1 MFLNFPFFLAVLGAP
16 DVHAAKAPTAKTKNG
31 TYVGLAVPQLSQDI
45 FRGIPFARAPRF
57 ELAQSLNSSWSG
69 THEAVELGLTCSGYG
84 TNNLLGLEVGEDCL
98 NLNVVRPSGTK
109 SKAKLPVLVWI
120 YGGGFRQGSV
130 NDREFNTSYMVE
142 TSVQIGK
149 PVIIVS
155 INYRLSAFGFLFSKE
170 VQSQGATN
178 LGIRDQWKALE
189 WINENI
195 GGFGGDP
202 KQVTVWGESAG
213 AFSIGWLTV
222 AYGGQ
227 NSNLF
232 QRAIMVSGSSFG
244 IGSGNPVTAQSTYN
258 ALTND
263 TGCNQAI
270 DSLQCLR
277 ELPFETLNKT
287 ITDLPA
293 GLATFLPTLDG
304 DIIRNSPSFA
314 YAQNPP
320 LIAPVDIITG
330 CNTDEGM
337 SEALSAQ
344 TPFNTS
350 AEVEN
355 YLTAGLGVD
364 TTVAN
369 EILALYPED
378 GQYPPY
384 SQPMSL
390 DWPALTA
397 ALGIQSG
404 TQTRRVYGIINDFAM
419 MAGRRLTASSWTPLT
434 GKKAYS
440 FRWDVDPSRIP
451 LVYTPGL
458 GVGFAE
464 HGAELSFE
472 FRLPY
477 VSGSPYPPIP
487 DVPAMR
493 NVSYAMQAH
502 FVAFAATGDPN
513 SHHVEWIPKW
523 PVYAGST
530 QNFVQN
536 WRIVLISRTEQKLQA
551 YAAETAEL
559 YPSAPPVLT
568 RTADASDPSS
578 LLSALDWAASQLDG
592 KVDVLCYKAAVVGA
606 TDLMSLTPE
615 VLTADFKITAVGLL
629 VTGQWFP
636 KHANKDHISAGE
648 YPLFLVTGR
657 SIG

>member
-1 MFLNFPFFLAVLGAP
+1 MRLSIFLNSSFFLAVLGVP
-16 DVHAAKAPTAKTKNG
+16 NVHATKAPTAKTKNG
-31 TYVGLAVPQLSQDI
+31 TYVGLTVPQLSQDI
-45 FRGIPFARAPRF
+45 FRGIPFAQAPRF
-57 ELAQSLNSSWSG
+57 EVAQSLNSSWTG
-69 THEAVELGLTCSGYG
+69 THEAIEQGVTCSGYG

-98 NLNVVRPSGTK
+98 NLNVVRPLGIKVK
-109 SKAKLPVLVWI
+109 SKLPVMVWI
-120 YGGGFRQGSV
+120 YGGGFRQGSI

-155 INYRLSAFGFLFSKE
+155 INYRLSAFGFLSSKE

-189 WINENI
+189 WIYENI
-195 GGFGGDP
+195 EGFGGDP

-232 QRAIMVSGSSFG
+232 QKAIMVSGSSFG
-244 IGSGNPVTAQSTYN
+244 IGSGNLVLAQSTYN

-263 TGCNQAI
+263 TGCDQAI

-277 ELPFETLNKT
+277 ERKCFFNSKAYVIKVYVVPFETLNKT
-287 ITDLPA
+287 ITNLPA
-293 GLATFLPTLDG
+293 GLASFSPTLDG

-337 SEALSAQ
+337 SEALGAQ
-344 TPFNTS
+344 TPYNTS

-355 YLTAGLGVD
+355 FLTAGLGVD
-364 TTVAN
+364 STVAN

-384 SQPMSL
+384 SQPMTL

-397 ALGIQSG
+397 TLGIQSG
-404 TQTRRVYGIINDFAM
+404 TQTRRVYGIINDYAM
-419 MAGRRLTASSWTPLT
+419 MAGRRLTAASWTPLT

-440 FRWDVDPSRIP
+440 FRWDVDPTRIP
-451 LVYTPGL
+451 LVYTAGL

-477 VSGSPYPPIP
+477 V
-487 DVPAMR
+487 R
-493 NVSYAMQAH
+493 
-502 FVAFAATGDPN
+502 
-513 SHHVEWIPKW
+513 
-523 PVYAGST
+523 
-530 QNFVQN
+530 
-536 WRIVLISRTEQKLQA
+536 
-551 YAAETAEL
+551 
-559 YPSAPPVLT
+559 
-568 RTADASDPSS
+568 
-578 LLSALDWAASQLDG
+578 
-592 KVDVLCYKAAVVGA
+592 
-606 TDLMSLTPE
+606 
-615 VLTADFKITAVGLL
+615 
-629 VTGQWFP
+629 
-636 KHANKDHISAGE
+636 
-648 YPLFLVTGR
+648 
-657 SIG
+657 

>member
-1 MFLNFPFFLAVLGAP
+1 MHLSIFIYFSLFAAVLGVPEPNVNAN
-16 DVHAAKAPTAKTKNG
+16 KAPTAKTKNG

-45 FRGIPFARAPRF
+45 FRGIPFAKAPRF
-57 ELAQSLNSSWSG
+57 ELAQSLKSSWSG
-69 THEAVELGLTCSGYG
+69 THEAIEPGLTCSGYG
-84 TNNLLGLEVGEDCL
+84 TNNLLGFAIGEDCL

-109 SKAKLPVLVWI
+109 TEAKLPVMVWI
-120 YGGGFRQGSV
+120 YGGGFRQGSI

-195 GGFGGDP
+195 EGFGGDP

-232 QRAIMVSGSSFG
+232 QKAIMVSGSSFG
-244 IGSGNPVTAQSTYN
+244 IGSGNPVVAQSTYN

-287 ITDLPA
+287 ITNLPA
-293 GLATFLPTLDG
+293 GLLSFQPTLDG
-304 DIIRNSPSFA
+304 DILRNSPSFA

-337 SEALSAQ
+337 SEALGAQ
-344 TPFNTS
+344 TPFNTT
-350 AEVEN
+350 AQVEN
-355 YLTAGLGVD
+355 FLTASLGINS
-364 TTVAN
+364 TVTN
-369 EILALYPED
+369 EILRLYPED

-384 SQPMSL
+384 SQPMTL
-390 DWPALTA
+390 DWPTLTA

-404 TQTRRVYGIINDFAM
+404 TQTRRVYGIINDYVM
-419 MAGRRLTASSWTPLT
+419 MAGRRLTAASWAPLT

-440 FRWDVDPSRIP
+440 FRWDVDPSRLP

-502 FVAFAATGDPN
+502 FVAFAATGDP
-513 SHHVEWIPKW
+513 SAHHLPWIPKW
-523 PVYAGST
+523 PVYTDRT
-530 QNFVQN
+530 QNFVYNATLDDTLNLHVEKDDFRSEQ
-536 WRIVLISRTEQKLQA
+536 ISWFNARWA
-551 YAAETAEL
+551 YL
-559 YPSAPPVLT
+559 
-568 RTADASDPSS
+568 
-578 LLSALDWAASQLDG
+578 
-592 KVDVLCYKAAVVGA
+592 
-606 TDLMSLTPE
+606 
-615 VLTADFKITAVGLL
+615 
-629 VTGQWFP
+629 
-636 KHANKDHISAGE
+636 N
-648 YPLFLVTGR
+648 
-657 SIG
+657 

>member
-1 MFLNFPFFLAVLGAP
+1 MRLSIFLNFSFVLAVLGAP
-16 DVHAAKAPTAKTKNG
+16 DTHATKAPTAKTRNG

-45 FRGIPFARAPRF
+45 FRGIPFAQAPRF
-57 ELAQSLNSSWSG
+57 KVAQSLNSSWSG
-69 THEAVELGLTCSGYG
+69 THEAIEPGLTCSGYG

-98 NLNVVRPSGTK
+98 NLNVVRPSRTK
-109 SKAKLPVLVWI
+109 AKAKLPVMVWI
-120 YGGGFRQGSV
+120 YGGGFRQGSI

-142 TSVQIGK
+142 T
-149 PVIIVS
+149 
-155 INYRLSAFGFLFSKE
+155 AFGFLSSKE
-170 VQSQGATN
+170 VLSQGATN

-195 GGFGGDP
+195 EGFGGDP
-202 KQVTVWGESAG
+202 KQVTVWGESGG

-232 QRAIMVSGSSFG
+232 QKAIMVSGTSFG
-244 IGSGNPVTAQSTYN
+244 VGSGNLVVAQSTYD
-258 ALTND
+258 ALTSD
-263 TGCNQAI
+263 TGCDHTI

-287 ITDLPA
+287 ISNLPA
-293 GLATFLPTLDG
+293 GLLSFSPTLDG

-320 LIAPVDIITG
+320 LIVPVDIITG

-337 SEALSAQ
+337 SEAFGAQ

-350 AEVEN
+350 TEVEN
-355 YLTAGLGVD
+355 FLVAGLGVD
-364 TTVAN
+364 STIAN

-384 SQPMSL
+384 SQPMTL

-397 ALGIQSG
+397 ELGIQSG

-419 MAGRRLTASSWTPLT
+419 MAGRRLTAASWTPLT

-513 SHHVEWIPKW
+513 AHHVNWIPKW
-523 PVYAGST
+523 PAYSGST
-530 QNFVQN
+530 QNFVYNATLDDTLNLHVEKDDFRSEQ
-536 WRIVLISRTEQKLQA
+536 IS
-551 YAAETAEL
+551 
-559 YPSAPPVLT
+559 
-568 RTADASDPSS
+568 
-578 LLSALDWAASQLDG
+578 
-592 KVDVLCYKAAVVGA
+592 
-606 TDLMSLTPE
+606 
-615 VLTADFKITAVGLL
+615 
-629 VTGQWFP
+629 WFN
-636 KHANKDHISAGE
+636 ARWTYLN
-648 YPLFLVTGR
+648 
-657 SIG
+657 

>member
-1 MFLNFPFFLAVLGAP
+1 MLQWPPYSNATVLGVP
-16 DVHAAKAPTAKTKNG
+16 ELTVHPAKAPTAKTKNG

-45 FRGIPFARAPRF
+45 FRGIPFAQAPRF

-69 THEAVELGLTCSGYG
+69 THEAVEPGLTCSGYG
-84 TNNLLGLEVGEDCL
+84 SNNLLGLEVGEDCL

-109 SKAKLPVLVWI
+109 ANAKLPVMVWI
-120 YGGGFRQGSV
+120 YGGGFRQGSI

-170 VQSQGATN
+170 VQSKGATN

-195 GGFGGDP
+195 AGFGGDP

-213 AFSIGWLTV
+213 AFAIGWLTV

-232 QRAIMVSGSSFG
+232 QKAIMVSGTSFG
-244 IGSGNPVTAQSTYN
+244 VGSGNPVFAQSTYN

-263 TGCNQAI
+263 TG
-270 DSLQCLR
+270 
-277 ELPFETLNKT
+277 LPFETLNTT
-287 ITDLPA
+287 ITNLPA
-293 GLATFLPTLDG
+293 NLLGFQPILDG
-304 DIIRNSPSFA
+304 DILRNSPSFA

-337 SEALSAQ
+337 SEALGAQ

-350 AEVEN
+350 AEVE
-355 YLTAGLGVD
+355 YFLTAGLGVD
-364 TTVAN
+364 STVAN
-369 EILALYPED
+369 EILTLYPED
-378 GQYPPY
+378 AQYPPY
-384 SQPMSL
+384 SQPMTL

-404 TQTRRVYGIINDFAM
+404 TQTRRIYGIINDFAM
-419 MAGRRLTASSWTPLT
+419 MSGRRHTAASWTPLT

-440 FRWDVDPSRIP
+440 FRWDVDPSRLP

-477 VSGSPYPPIP
+477 VSGSAYPPIP

-493 NVSYAMQAH
+493 NVSYAMQTH

-513 SHHVEWIPKW
+513 AHHINWIPKW
-523 PVYAGST
+523 PAYAGST
-530 QNFVQN
+530 QNFVYNATLDDTLNLHVEKDDFRSEQ
-536 WRIVLISRTEQKLQA
+536 IS
-551 YAAETAEL
+551 
-559 YPSAPPVLT
+559 
-568 RTADASDPSS
+568 
-578 LLSALDWAASQLDG
+578 
-592 KVDVLCYKAAVVGA
+592 
-606 TDLMSLTPE
+606 
-615 VLTADFKITAVGLL
+615 
-629 VTGQWFP
+629 WFN
-636 KHANKDHISAGE
+636 ARWTYLN
-648 YPLFLVTGR
+648 
-657 SIG
+657 

>member
-1 MFLNFPFFLAVLGAP
+1 MHPSLFLVAFFFLAVHGALEP
-16 DVHAAKAPTAKTKNG
+16 SGNTTKAPTATTKNG

-45 FRGIPFARAPRF
+45 FRGVPFAHAPRF

-69 THEAVELGLTCSGYG
+69 THDAIESGLTCSGYG
-84 TNNLLGLEVGEDCL
+84 TNNLLGFEVGEDCL

-109 SKAKLPVLVWI
+109 AKAKLPVMVWI
-120 YGGGFRQGSV
+120 YGGGFRQGSI

-195 GGFGGDP
+195 EGFGGDP
-202 KQVTVWGESAG
+202 KQVTIWGESAG
-213 AFSIGWLTV
+213 AFSIGWLTI

-232 QRAIMVSGSSFG
+232 QKAIMVSGSSFG
-244 IGSGNPVTAQSTYN
+244 VGSGNPVNAQSSYN

-263 TGCNQAI
+263 TG
-270 DSLQCLR
+270 
-277 ELPFETLNKT
+277 LPFETLNKT
-287 ITDLPA
+287 ITNLPA
-293 GLATFLPTLDG
+293 GLASFQPILDG

-314 YAQNPP
+314 YAQSPP

-337 SEALSAQ
+337 SEALGAQ
-344 TPFNTS
+344 TPFNTT

-355 YLTAGLGVD
+355 FLTAGLGVD
-364 TTVAN
+364 TDIAN
-369 EILALYPED
+369 EILALYPEN

-384 SQPMSL
+384 SQPMTL

-419 MAGRRLTASSWTPLT
+419 MSGRRLTAASWTPLT

-440 FRWDVDPSRIP
+440 FRWDVDPTRIP

-487 DVPAMR
+487 DVPAMK

-513 SHHVEWIPKW
+513 AHHVNWIPKW
-523 PVYAGST
+523 PAYADST
-530 QNFVQN
+530 RNFVYNATLDDTFNLHVEKDDFRSEQ
-536 WRIVLISRTEQKLQA
+536 ISWFNARWA
-551 YAAETAEL
+551 YL
-559 YPSAPPVLT
+559 
-568 RTADASDPSS
+568 
-578 LLSALDWAASQLDG
+578 
-592 KVDVLCYKAAVVGA
+592 
-606 TDLMSLTPE
+606 
-615 VLTADFKITAVGLL
+615 
-629 VTGQWFP
+629 
-636 KHANKDHISAGE
+636 N
-648 YPLFLVTGR
+648 
-657 SIG
+657 